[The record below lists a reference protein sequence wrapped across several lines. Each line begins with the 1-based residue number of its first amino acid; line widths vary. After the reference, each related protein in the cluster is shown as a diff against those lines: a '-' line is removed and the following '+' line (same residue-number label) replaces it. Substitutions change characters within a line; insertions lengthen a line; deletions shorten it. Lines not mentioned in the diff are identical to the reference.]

1 MSRGLFCRRKAAAAG
16 LFLVA
21 ALLAGLW
28 GCSDDAP
35 PSDKETV
42 TGKTPVVRPED
53 VHRRGPGGAAV
64 LAPDYR
70 QSLAADLEAPP
81 KGKAA
86 PPAAGAEPGAGR
98 LFPGKP
104 GGGTA
109 AVPALAAPPAP
120 VQVAA
125 NAPQAAAVAANAPTA
140 GVVPAPTAAQMPAPP
155 VPARQAAPAEA
166 AAGRPEASKGFPLGA
181 CRQLILVVAPDFSSS
196 KGVLRRFE
204 RQGPDAP
211 WREAGQPVPCQLGRN
226 GLGVGR
232 GLVALPQ
239 GPVRKQGDG
248 RTPAGFFSLPE
259 AFGYADEA
267 AAKAAGVRLPYHVLT
282 DRTACVTDASSPL
295 FGRIVGPGERAVG
308 GTAKQER
315 MVRDDRANVWGVVV
329 GHNRDNP
336 EPDAGSCVFL
346 NTRPAGGPPTGG
358 AVGCPE
364 EAAAGLAAWLD
375 PAAAPVLAVLPER
388 LYKEGRQGWGL
399 P

>member
-1 MSRGLFCRRKAAAAG
+1 MSQGLFSRWKAAAPW
-16 LFLVA
+16 LLLVA
-21 ALLAGLW
+21 VPLAGLW

-35 PSDKETV
+35 QNDKETV

-53 VHRRGPGGAAV
+53 VHRRGSGGAAV

-70 QSLAADLEAPP
+70 QSLAADLDAAP

-86 PPAAGAEPGAGR
+86 PSPAGAEPGAGS

-104 GGGTA
+104 GG
-109 AVPALAAPPAP
+109 VPATAPAQAAPSASA
-120 VQVAA
+120 QVAVKT
-125 NAPQAAAVAANAPTA
+125 PQAAAVAVNAPPGSVGIA
-140 GVVPAPTAAQMPAPP
+140 SSAAQTPSPP
-155 VPARQAAPAEA
+155 LPARQAAPAEA
-166 AAGRPEASKGFPLGA
+166 AGRTEPSKGFPLAA
-181 CRQLILVVAPDFSSS
+181 CRQLVLVVAPDFSSS
-196 KGVLRRFE
+196 RGVLRRFE
-204 RQGPDAP
+204 RPGPDAP
-211 WREAGQPVPCQLGRN
+211 WREAGQPVQCQLGRN

-232 GLVALPQ
+232 GLVSLPQ

-282 DRTACVTDASSPL
+282 DRTACVTDAASPL
-295 FGRIVGPGERAVG
+295 FGRIVGPGERAAG
-308 GTAKQER
+308 GTGRQER

-375 PAAAPVLAVLPER
+375 PAASPVLAVLPER